1 MSAITLIERA
11 AAELHCAA
19 DQAEA
24 RAEGNPL
31 DPWAATAGTIRLVAA
46 GLDPMSTSQPV
57 EATTL
62 HEHLAAALTALDALP
77 AAEAP
82 EDLPFWRAHVHDLSA
97 NVDTLE
103 GVTKRPPTG
112 AG

>member
-1 MSAITLIERA
+1 MSAITLLERA

-46 GLDPMSTSQPV
+46 GLHPMPASLPIQ
-57 EATTL
+57 ATTL
-62 HEHLAAALTALDALP
+62 HEHLTAALAALDELP
-77 AAEAP
+77 ASEAP
-82 EDLPFWRAHVHDLSA
+82 DDLPFWRAHVHDLSA

-103 GVTKRPPTG
+103 SVTERPPTG

>member
-1 MSAITLIERA
+1 MSAITLLERA

-46 GLDPMSTSQPV
+46 GLNPLSTGQPV
-57 EATTL
+57 HASGL
-62 HEHLAAALTALDALP
+62 HEHLIAALTALDELSATD
-77 AAEAP
+77 AP
-82 EDLPFWRAHVHDLSA
+82 DDLPFWRAHVHDLSA

-103 GVTKRPPTG
+103 SVTERHPTG